1 MAKQSIKITMTVPRG
16 GGRKGGRGGKG
27 TRKG

>member
-1 MAKQSIKITMTVPRG
+1 MAKQTIKITYANIRRTG
-16 GGRKGGRGGKG
+16 KGGRGGKG

>member
-1 MAKQSIKITMTVPRG
+1 MAKQSIKIAMSVRKG
-16 GGRKGGRGGKG
+16 GGRRGGSGGKG

>member
-1 MAKQSIKITMTVPRG
+1 MAKQSIKITMNIRRG
-16 GGRKGGRGGKG
+16 GKGGGRGGKG